1 MHICRILIRNFRNFA
16 LLDVTTRP
24 GVTCVVGE
32 NNTGKTNLL
41 YAIRL
46 PIDAA
51 LSSQYRSLTIDD
63 FPSGTDVSKP
73 QQVLVCLEIKD
84 FADKPNEEAMVAPWA
99 IDDNLARITYRFK
112 PKPKVRDEILAEDRP
127 ASGLTLDDYHW
138 QIRGAGGE
146 CDPLSVEWHEDF
158 GTSVRFDE
166 LQQFLVV
173 VMHPL
178 RDVEQS
184 LRQSRSSPLAKLLA
198 ASNIPETEQDA
209 LVKVLSDANDGI
221 ARSTTIAKVGK
232 DIHDTFAEASGKTF
246 KMDVELGMS
255 PPSFNDISRSLT
267 VLLSNKAMKRFDPR
281 LNGLGMNNVLYISML
296 LKSFENRIA
305 AGKTPGQLLLV
316 EEPEAHLHPQLQRVL
331 FASLEQRAFQTIA
344 TTHST
349 HITSQV
355 PLESIVVLTDDGTPV
370 TTSSSPAHDADLTDG
385 EVKDLERYLDATRAT
400 LLYARKVILVEG
412 PAELFLI
419 PAIVRQVM
427 GVDLEELGIS
437 MIPIY
442 GVHFGAYTKLFST
455 MAMHKRCAVIADGDL
470 SPSDA
475 TDPSEDDPSELPDFP
490 KPTLNDLENDYVK
503 VFACTSTFERAMTS
517 VHTLEM
523 FIETARELGAPNVTA
538 RLTEYHRALSEE
550 MDQEILNDARNLV
563 LATAKRFGKA
573 RFAQVAAKHAGLA
586 RRMPKY
592 ISKAIKWLVNDE
604 AE

>member
-1 MHICRILIRNFRNFA
+1 MYICRILIRNFRNFTS
-16 LLDVTTRP
+16 LDIKAQP
-24 GVTCVVGE
+24 GVTCIVGE

-41 YAIRL
+41 HAIRL

-51 LSSQYRSLTIDD
+51 LSSQYRSLGIDD
-63 FPSGTDVSKP
+63 FPSGTDISKP

-84 FADKPNEEAMVAPWA
+84 FIDKPNEEAMVAQWT
-99 IDDNLARITYRFK
+99 IDDDLARITYRFR
-112 PKPKVRDEILAEDRP
+112 PKPTVRDEILAKERP

-146 CDPLSVEWHEDF
+146 CDPLSVDWHEDF

-178 RDVEQS
+178 RDVEQA
-184 LRQSRSSPLAKLLA
+184 LRQSRGSPLAKLLA
-198 ASNIPETEQDA
+198 ASDIPETEQEA
-209 LVKVLSDANDGI
+209 LVKLLSDANDGI
-221 ARSTTIAKVGK
+221 AKSTTIAKVGK
-232 DIHDTFAEASGKTF
+232 DIHDTFAEAAGKAF

-255 PPSFNDISRSLT
+255 PPAFNDISRSLT
-267 VLLSNKAMKRFDPR
+267 VLLSNKALKRFDPR
-281 LNGLGMNNVLYISML
+281 LNGLGMNNVLYIAML

-305 AGKTPGQLLLV
+305 TGKTPGQLLLV

-331 FASLEQRAFQTIA
+331 FESLGQKAFQTIA

-355 PLESIVVLTDDGTPV
+355 PLESVVVLTDDGSPV
-370 TTSSSPAHDADLTDG
+370 TTSSTPAYDADLTDG

-419 PAIVRQVM
+419 PAIVRNVM
-427 GVDLEELGIS
+427 DVDLEELGIS
-437 MIPIY
+437 IIPIY
-442 GVHFGAYTKLFST
+442 GVHFAAYTKLFSKK
-455 MAMHKRCAVIADGDL
+455 AMHKKCAIIADGDL
-470 SPSDA
+470 KPSDA
-475 TDPSEDDPSELPDFP
+475 TDPSEDDPSELPEFP
-490 KPTLNDLENDYVK
+490 KPALKDLENDYVK
-503 VFACTSTFERAMTS
+503 VFLCKSTFERAVTNR
-517 VHTLEM
+517 HTLEM
-523 FIETARELGAPNVTA
+523 FIETARELGATNVTK
-538 RLTEYHRALSEE
+538 RLTEYHAALPEE
-550 MDQEILNDARNLV
+550 KDTEILTEARNLV
-563 LATAKRFGKA
+563 LATAKRYGKA

-586 RRMPKY
+586 ERMPKY
-592 ISKAIKWLVNDE
+592 INEAIEWLVNNE

>member
-1 MHICRILIRNFRNFA
+1 M
-16 LLDVTTRP
+16 LDIAARP
-24 GVTCVVGE
+24 GVTCIVGE

-41 YAIRL
+41 HAIRL

-51 LSSQYRSLTIDD
+51 LSSQYRSLSIDD

-73 QQVLVCLEIKD
+73 QQALVCLEIKD
-84 FADKPNEEAMVAPWA
+84 FAGKPSEEAMVAPWA
-99 IDDNLARITYRFK
+99 IDDDVARITYRFK
-112 PKPKVRDEILAEDRP
+112 PTPIVRDEILAKDRS

-146 CDPLSVEWHEDF
+146 CDPLKVEWHEDF
-158 GTSVRFDE
+158 GISVRFDE

-173 VMHPL
+173 MMHPL

-184 LRQSRSSPLAKLLA
+184 LRQSKGSPLAKLLA
-198 ASNIPETEQDA
+198 ASDIPEAERDA
-209 LVKVLSDANDGI
+209 LVRLLSDANDGI
-221 ARSTTIAKVGK
+221 AKSTTIARVGR
-232 DIHDTFAEASGKTF
+232 DIHGTFAEAAGKAF

-267 VLLSNKAMKRFDPR
+267 VLLSNKALKRFDPR
-281 LNGLGMNNVLYISML
+281 LNGLGMNNVLYIAML

-331 FASLEQRAFQTIA
+331 FAALAQRPFQTIA

-355 PLESIVVLTDDGTPV
+355 PLSSVVVLTDDGTPV
-370 TTSSSPAHDADLTDG
+370 TSSSVPAEDASLTED
-385 EVKDLERYLDATRAT
+385 EVKDLERYLDATRAA

-419 PAIVRQVM
+419 PAIVRHVM
-427 GVDLEELGIS
+427 DIDLEELGIS

-442 GVHFGAYTKLFST
+442 GVHFKAYTKLFSK
-455 MAMHKRCAVIADGDL
+455 ASMHKRCAIIADGDL

-475 TDPSEDDPSELPDFP
+475 SDPKEDDPSELPEFP
-490 KPTLNDLENDYVK
+490 KPALKDLESDYVK
-503 VFACTSTFERAMTS
+503 VFACKSTFERAMTG
-517 VHTLEM
+517 VKTLEM
-523 FIETARELGAPNVTA
+523 FSETARELGAPNVAT
-538 RLTEYHRALSEE
+538 RLSEYHKVLLEREDTKTLK
-550 MDQEILNDARNLV
+550 NARDLV

-573 RFAQVAAKHAGLA
+573 RFGQVAAKHAGLA
-586 RRMPKY
+586 RGMPKY
-592 ISKAIKWLVNDE
+592 MRDAIDWL
-604 AE
+604 AS